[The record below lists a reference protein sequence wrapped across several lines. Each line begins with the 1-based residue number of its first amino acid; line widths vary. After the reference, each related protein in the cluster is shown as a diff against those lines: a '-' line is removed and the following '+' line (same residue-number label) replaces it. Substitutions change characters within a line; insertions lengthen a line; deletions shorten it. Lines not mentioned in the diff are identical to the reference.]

1 MTAQAD
7 ETVFA
12 ADAHARVNG
21 IAALI
26 TSYGSH
32 ETTANQVL
40 FHAHAEHAQIVHIV
54 AYPAIGQD
62 EDRFTLR
69 RLLRQ
74 GQVSSIDQAVAYNSV
89 VVLGVFEHVSFAA
102 KRIDDALSDCMFS
115 RRPVYIG
122 VPMIYADT
130 LVEERRLVTGLCWR
144 APDFDSRKAQHVAEV
159 ILRYVDSAKDPV
171 IIVDGGV
178 IRQRL
183 QNEVRQ
189 FVVRS
194 GLPTFVT
201 LQGKHAIDA
210 DLPNHA
216 GLYAGLQSAPGINER
231 VNASDLVI
239 HIGPVRSHINTTRY
253 LHYLEFRNKVEIN
266 IDDHLVGRT
275 VSYGLRAKPLIKALL
290 SRLHEVNLSPG
301 AILPNQGVGD
311 PIDCIT
317 LGDDDDSITMS
328 HFHLRML
335 KSMQDGDILINH
347 LPLPD
352 IENWVHHTIWE
363 RRDVAYGACLGT
375 CTASHLQSS
384 GRVLVFADEE
394 YHQRAFLE
402 LAPILTLGLRP
413 IVYVL
418 SPHGGKNANKYRFIC
433 RDGSQI
439 KEPESDDYDENEE
452 ILAGF
457 GRDAFGFNL
466 RSHGRYE
473 MYAVRDKRLLEELLA
488 SDEFLSPSCLQVC
501 CATYF
506 GLFMVGRLTL

>member
-1 MTAQAD
+1 MCGQDIPSPITLAEYLYFRLAQLGIRTVHGSAVDIESPIVQAASKANITYVGSINEGHAGWFTSQKSLALAD
-7 ETVFA
+7 KIAFA

-21 IAALI
+21 ITALI

-40 FHAHAEHAQIVHIV
+40 FHAHAEHVQIVHIV

-89 VVLGVFEHVSFAA
+89 VVLGVFEHVSYAA
-102 KRIDDALSDCMFS
+102 KRIDDSLSDCVFS
-115 RRPVYIG
+115 HRPVYIG

-144 APDFDSRKAQHVAEV
+144 APDFDSRKAQHVADV
-159 ILRYVDSAKDPV
+159 ILRYMNCAKDPV

-183 QNEVRQ
+183 QSEVRQ
-189 FVVRS
+189 FVTRS

-216 GLYAGLQSAPGINER
+216 GLYAGLQSAAGIKEH
-231 VNASDLVI
+231 VHASDLVI

-253 LHYLEFRNKVEIN
+253 LHYLEFRNKVEID

-275 VSYGLRAKPLIKALL
+275 VSYGLRAKPLLKALL

-301 AILPNQGVGD
+301 AIPLNQGVDD
-311 PIDCIT
+311 PVDRIT
-317 LGDDDDSITMS
+317 LSDDYDDSITMS
-328 HFHLRML
+328 YFYLRVL
-335 KSMQDGDILINH
+335 KAMRDGDTLINH
-347 LPLPD
+347 LSLPD
-352 IENWVHHTIWE
+352 IENWVRHTIWE

-375 CTASHLQSS
+375 CTGSHLQSS
-384 GRVLVFADEE
+384 GRVLVFVDEE

-418 SPHGGKNANKYRFIC
+418 S
-433 RDGSQI
+433 SW
-439 KEPESDDYDENEE
+439 
-452 ILAGF
+452 
-457 GRDAFGFNL
+457 
-466 RSHGRYE
+466 RY
-473 MYAVRDKRLLEELLA
+473 K
-488 SDEFLSPSCLQVC
+488 C
-501 CATYF
+501 
-506 GLFMVGRLTL
+506 